1 VPSPNQPSIICGL
14 DLCHLIKDYT
24 LPFPLISLF
33 CFNLPFSTTFFLNIY
48 GCVLLFPNLHNK
60 PEKPS
65 LDFILTSKY
74 LSISLFFLTV
84 KLPNS
89 LVSRF
94 YFYFSHSH
102 VNHFTSVSP
111 FPAVTE
117 RVCVVSSCS
126 PLKSQVGGKESLL
139 YFRCQQLEGKVAD
152 ICPKADYPPSPHTS
166 KVGTNFYRQ
175 KWGMAACRNNTVIS
189 NSHVQT
195 RHQWS
200 GQHHHVCFRY
210 S

>member
-1 VPSPNQPSIICGL
+1 MPSPNQPSIICGL

-84 KLPNS
+84 KFPNS

-111 FPAVTE
+111 FPTTLKITGDTHHVKYNRGT
-117 RVCVVSSCS
+117 CLISSI
-126 PLKSQVGGKESLL
+126 
-139 YFRCQQLEGKVAD
+139 CQQSV
-152 ICPKADYPPSPHTS
+152 PT
-166 KVGTNFYRQ
+166 
-175 KWGMAACRNNTVIS
+175 
-189 NSHVQT
+189 HVLPT
-195 RHQWS
+195 HIHQQAFS
-200 GQHHHVCFRY
+200 FRKHFPRFHNLVVPDTTFLV
-210 S
+210 SLWHLPFSCTPV